1 MLVKLTQGCYSDEK
15 EMFRKRKL
23 AFVHAQHRDRDY
35 SDVQSDCFKT
45 SGFPDAESKRFFDRN
60 HLCFN

>member
-23 AFVHAQHRDRDY
+23 AFVHDQHRDRHCA
-35 SDVQSDCFKT
+35 DVQSESFKT
-45 SGFPDAESKRFFDRN
+45 SGFLDDESKRYFDRN
-60 HLCFN
+60 H